1 MHKKKNKRGVFGKMI
16 NYLRE
21 YGSGL
26 ISNGYHIVPI
36 RRGGKAPNGIAG
48 WTTIEADLNQLGQ
61 WISAGFEGVGVLTKN
76 NPAIDID
83 IMDEDISREMVE
95 RVNGA
100 YPGGLI
106 RVGKYP
112 KTLLAYRTDAPF
124 RKVRSN
130 TYEDQFGDQH
140 AVEILGDGQQ
150 YVAYAEHPDTL
161 RPYTWHNEDNTAS
174 QGIFVVESASL
185 PIIRLE
191 DARLVVSWFEEI
203 AQRKVLDGGWV
214 KVRGGQGGGEGDGG
228 DGGDTTEEHEREA
241 FSNLR
246 PRLNLTEAEILR
258 ALSSINA
265 DDYDKWIRVGMAIWH
280 ECGGSEEGFTY
291 WHNWSIPSPRYT
303 DERSCRIRWRGFRTR
318 RRGRTIT
325 FATILHWAREV
336 RMRENPL
343 GEFKERYVYVA
354 DGDNVHDLGGL
365 GHDKPLQL
373 KEFKNMTANIITTV
387 TVPAPTQANPERTTQ
402 KRVPVHQLWLTDLD
416 RKTARGFAYVP
427 TYKPILIDA
436 EKKEYI
442 NTFHTPKFV
451 NPCKTVIENGVE
463 KLDEACCN
471 ELLAIFFRHMEYI
484 LPIEVEREWFYSWMS
499 FNIQKPGMRC
509 KVTPLLIATDHG
521 TGRGWIVELMTS
533 LLGGW
538 NCEKTKMSTLNG
550 ESGAGQFQDYMN
562 NSLLCCIEEVKDG
575 DKRYGVTDTIRDYLT
590 ENTLEIN
597 LKYGAKATK
606 PIYTNFFWMSN
617 HADAVVLTEED
628 RRINV
633 FKTEDKP
640 KGNDYYE
647 RLYQWL
653 EDKGDNSETGSTEG
667 NTSDIVV
674 DSDSPNFTL
683 GGDGDNGDNNSGVPE
698 SNEDTSS
705 EVYDRGG
712 LKVSAGVA
720 CLWHWLNQRNIS
732 KFNWKRSMTNRSRR
746 DMIENNMSEVER
758 MFWNVVENPPYS
770 IMTAKEIQDF
780 MLSMAGEEIEMFVF
794 QDNQKAQIRK
804 LMQQHLQKQEQV
816 KITKKVVKIDENS
829 VTTLEGSV
837 TTNEEKWMRF
847 WGFRRGHSYTKAE
860 MREMYEKR

>member
-1 MHKKKNKRGVFGKMI
+1 MHNLRGVFGNMV
-16 NYLRE
+16 NYLRD

-26 ISNGYHIVPI
+26 IQNGYHIVPI
-36 RRGGKAPNGIAG
+36 RRGGKAPNGITG

-83 IMDEDISREMVE
+83 ILDEDISREMVE
-95 RVNGA
+95 RVLGA
-100 YPGGLI
+100 YPNGLI

-112 KTLLAYRTDAPF
+112 KTLLAYRTDTPF

-140 AVEILGDGQQ
+140 AIEILGDGQQ

-174 QGIFVVESASL
+174 QGIFGVESASL

-191 DARLVVSWFEEI
+191 DARLVVSWFEEV
-203 AQRKVLDGGWV
+203 AQRKVLNDGWV
-214 KVRGGQGGGEGDGG
+214 KVRDGQGGTSGGEEDNFGDPE
-228 DGGDTTEEHEREA
+228 TEN

-246 PRLNLTEAEILR
+246 PRLHLTEAEILR
-258 ALSSINA
+258 ALSSINS

-280 ECGGSEEGFTY
+280 ECGGSEDGFTY
-291 WHNWSIPSPRYT
+291 WHNWSRPSPNYT

-325 FATILHWAREV
+325 FATVLHWARET
-336 RMRENPL
+336 RMRDNPL

-354 DGDNVHDLGGL
+354 DGDSVHDLGGL

-387 TVPAPTQANPERTTQ
+387 TVPSPTQANPERTTQ
-402 KRVPVHQLWLTDLD
+402 KRVPVHQLWLSDPD

-427 TYKPILIDA
+427 TYKTILIDA

-463 KLDEACCN
+463 KLDEECCN
-471 ELLAIFFRHMEYI
+471 ELLAVFFRHMEYI
-484 LPIEVEREWFYSWMS
+484 VPIEVEREWFYSWMA
-499 FNIQKPGMRC
+499 FNIQKPGTRC

-521 TGRGWIVELMTS
+521 TGRGWIVQLMGL
-533 LLGGW
+533 LLGSW
-538 NCEKTKMSTLNG
+538 NCNKTKMSTLNG

-562 NSLLCCIEEVKDG
+562 NSLICCIEEVKDG

-606 PIYTNFFWMSN
+606 SIYTNFFWMSN
-617 HADAVVLTEED
+617 HADAVVLTDED

-633 FKTEDKP
+633 FKTEDSP

-653 EDKGDNSETGSTEG
+653 EDKKDGLETVEIDE
-667 NTSDIVV
+667 NTP
-674 DSDSPNFTL
+674 DSDE
-683 GGDGDNGDNNSGVPE
+683 DNNAE
-698 SNEDTSS
+698 I
-705 EVYDRGG
+705 YDRGG
-712 LKVSAGVA
+712 LNVSAGVA

-732 KFNWKRSMTNRSRR
+732 KFNWKRSMSNRARR

-758 MFWNVVENPPYS
+758 IFWNVVENPPYP
-770 IMTAKEIQDF
+770 IMTEKEIQEY
-780 MLSMAGEEIEMFVF
+780 MLSGGGDDDDRFVF
-794 QDNQKAQIRK
+794 SGNEKGQIRK
-804 LMQQHLQKQEQV
+804 LIQQHLQKQEQV
-816 KITKKVVKIDENS
+816 KITKKLSEFEKDS
-829 VTTLEGSV
+829 VTTLEGQV
-837 TTNEEKWMRF
+837 TTINEKWMRF
-847 WGFRRGHSYTKAE
+847 WGFKRGRSYTKAE

>member
-1 MHKKKNKRGVFGKMI
+1 MI

-653 EDKGDNSETGSTEG
+653 EDKGDNSETGSTES

>member
-653 EDKGDNSETGSTEG
+653 EDNGDNSETGSTES

>member
-1 MHKKKNKRGVFGKMI
+1 MHNLRGVFGNMV
-16 NYLRE
+16 NYLRD

-26 ISNGYHIVPI
+26 IQNGYHIVPI
-36 RRGGKAPNGIAG
+36 RRGGKAPNGITG

-83 IMDEDISREMVE
+83 ILDEDISREMVE
-95 RVNGA
+95 RVLGA
-100 YPGGLI
+100 YPNGLI

-112 KTLLAYRTDAPF
+112 KTLLAYRTDTPF

-140 AVEILGDGQQ
+140 AIEILGDGQQ

-174 QGIFVVESASL
+174 QGIFGVESASL

-191 DARLVVSWFEEI
+191 DARLVVSWFEEV
-203 AQRKVLDGGWV
+203 AQRKVLNDGWV
-214 KVRGGQGGGEGDGG
+214 KVRDGQGGTSGGEEDNFGNPE
-228 DGGDTTEEHEREA
+228 TEN

-246 PRLNLTEAEILR
+246 PRLHLTEAEILR
-258 ALSSINA
+258 ALSSINS

-280 ECGGSEEGFTY
+280 ECGGSEDGFTY
-291 WHNWSIPSPRYT
+291 WHNWSRPSPNYT

-325 FATILHWAREV
+325 FATVLHWARET
-336 RMRENPL
+336 RMRDNPL

-354 DGDNVHDLGGL
+354 DGDSVHDLGGL

-387 TVPAPTQANPERTTQ
+387 TVPSPTQANPERTTQ
-402 KRVPVHQLWLTDLD
+402 KRVPVHQLWLSDPD

-427 TYKPILIDA
+427 TYKTILIDA

-463 KLDEACCN
+463 KLDEECCN
-471 ELLAIFFRHMEYI
+471 ELLAVFFRHMEYI
-484 LPIEVEREWFYSWMS
+484 VPIEVEREWFYSWMA
-499 FNIQKPGMRC
+499 FNIQKPGTRC

-521 TGRGWIVELMTS
+521 TGRGWIVQLMGL
-533 LLGGW
+533 LLGSW
-538 NCEKTKMSTLNG
+538 NCNKTKMSTLNG

-562 NSLLCCIEEVKDG
+562 NSLICCIEEVKDG

-606 PIYTNFFWMSN
+606 SIYTNFFWMSN
-617 HADAVVLTEED
+617 HADAVVLTDED

-633 FKTEDKP
+633 FKTEDAP

-653 EDKGDNSETGSTEG
+653 EDKKDGLETVEIDE
-667 NTSDIVV
+667 NTP
-674 DSDSPNFTL
+674 DSDE
-683 GGDGDNGDNNSGVPE
+683 DNNAE
-698 SNEDTSS
+698 I
-705 EVYDRGG
+705 YDRGG
-712 LKVSAGVA
+712 LNVSAGVA

-732 KFNWKRSMTNRSRR
+732 KFNWKRSMSNRARR

-758 MFWNVVENPPYS
+758 IFWNVVENPPYP
-770 IMTAKEIQDF
+770 IMTEKEIQEY
-780 MLSMAGEEIEMFVF
+780 MLSGGGDDDDRFVF
-794 QDNQKAQIRK
+794 SGNEKGQIRK
-804 LMQQHLQKQEQV
+804 LIQQHLQKQEQV
-816 KITKKVVKIDENS
+816 KITKKLSEFEEDS
-829 VTTLEGSV
+829 VTTLEGQV
-837 TTNEEKWMRF
+837 TTINEKWMRF
-847 WGFRRGHSYTKAE
+847 WGFKRGRSYTKAE